1 MNKSD
6 LISKVA
12 QILSVNHHESE
23 RLVNIVLGEIKVGVE
38 ESGRMTLTGFG
49 SFDTRQRKERPGRNP
64 QTGESIHIPPSKT
77 IGFRPSKS
85 WKESVNEL
93 TEAVSVLEENLN

>member
-6 LISKVA
+6 LIARVA
-12 QILSVNHHESE
+12 HVLSVNNQESE
-23 RLVNIVLGEIKVGVE
+23 RVVNIILGEIKSGVE

-64 QTGESIHIPPSKT
+64 QTGEAIHIPPSKT
-77 IGFRPSKS
+77 VGFRPSKS
-85 WKESVNEL
+85 WKESINDVAE
-93 TEAVSVLEENLN
+93 TQSEANLN

>member
-6 LISKVA
+6 LIAKIA
-12 QILSVNHHESE
+12 QTLSVNHNESE
-23 RLVNIVLGEIKVGVE
+23 RVVNIVLGEIKQSVE
-38 ESGRMTLTGFG
+38 QTGRMTLTGFG

-77 IGFRPSKS
+77 VGFRPSKS
-85 WKESVNEL
+85 WKESINNVIATNDG
-93 TEAVSVLEENLN
+93 VS

>member
-6 LISKVA
+6 LIARVA
-12 QILSVNHHESE
+12 HILNVNHHESE
-23 RLVNIVLGEIKVGVE
+23 RVVNIVLGEIKTGVE
-38 ESGRMTLTGFG
+38 ETGRMTFTGFG

-77 IGFRPSKS
+77 VGFRPSKA
-85 WKESVNEL
+85 WKESINGVIAAAGGED
-93 TEAVSVLEENLN
+93 NLN